1 MTLTPLTRLF
11 LAATITTAGVAG
23 ACSTNGSEADVT
35 LAPHAYRADFG
46 AANGIVP
53 TVACASE
60 AATAC
65 GAGQA
70 LREATSTADSADD
83 VNVDVRCDPEIDRC
97 FAQAL
102 ARLPYELEV
111 MRDDAF
117 VAKVEQRPAVVV
129 RSIDLAYTLPVN
141 TLTFDVP
148 RIDVYVGPSGTKTEA
163 DRGVVLLD
171 SISPVAAGATFVDEG
186 RHLRLVE
193 GSAAY
198 TRIVKT
204 IEAEQSF
211 VLLVVAIPRLVAGA
225 PLPAGRFEV
234 DIVPTVSL
242 DL

>member
-11 LAATITTAGVAG
+11 LAATITTVGVTAG
-23 ACSTNGSEADVT
+23 CSTNGSEVDVT

-46 AANGIVP
+46 AASGIVP
-53 TVACASE
+53 TVACASA

-70 LREATSTADSADD
+70 LREATSTDDSADD

-102 ARLPYELEV
+102 ARLPYELDV

-163 DRGVVLLD
+163 DHGVVLLD

-186 RHLRLVE
+186 RHVRLVE

-204 IEAEQSF
+204 IEAKQSF
-211 VLLVVAIPRLVAGA
+211 VFLVVAIPRLAAGA

-234 DIVPTVSL
+234 DIFPTVSL

>member
-1 MTLTPLTRLF
+1 MSLRRF
-11 LAATITTAGVAG
+11 FFAATFTTTGAAG
-23 ACSTNGSEADVT
+23 ACSANGPEVDVT

-46 AANGIVP
+46 ASNGIVP
-53 TVACASE
+53 TVACASA

-70 LREATSTADSADD
+70 LREATSTDAADD
-83 VNVDVRCDPEIDRC
+83 VNVDVRCDPESDRC

-111 MRDDAF
+111 TRDDDF
-117 VAKVEQRPAVVV
+117 IAKVGQQPAPVV

-148 RIDVYVGPSGTKTEA
+148 RIDVYVGPWGTKTEA

-171 SISPVAAGATFVDEG
+171 SISSVPAGATFVDER

-198 TRIVKT
+198 TRIAKT
-204 IEAEQSF
+204 IEAKQSF
-211 VLLVVAIPRLVAGA
+211 VFLVVTLPRLVAGSA
-225 PLPAGRFEV
+225 LPAGRFEV
-234 DIVPTVSL
+234 DIFPTVGL
-242 DL
+242 EL

>member
-1 MTLTPLTRLF
+1 MSVT
-11 LAATITTAGVAG
+11 G
-23 ACSTNGSEADVT
+23 ACSTSGPEADVT

-46 AANGIVP
+46 AAIGIVP

-65 GAGQA
+65 GSGQA
-70 LREATSTADSADD
+70 LREATSTDDSADD
-83 VNVDVRCDPEIDRC
+83 VNVDVRCDPQIDRC

-117 VAKVEQRPAVVV
+117 VAKVGQEPDVVV
-129 RSIDLAYTLPVN
+129 RSVDFAYTLPVN

-148 RIDVYVGPSGTKTEA
+148 RIDVYVGPSGTKNEA
-163 DRGVVLLD
+163 DHGVVLLD
-171 SISPVAAGATFVDEG
+171 SISPVAAGATFVDGG

-204 IEAEQSF
+204 IEAKQSF
-211 VLLVVAIPRLVAGA
+211 VLLVVAIPRLAAGA
-225 PLPAGRFEV
+225 PLPAGHFEV
-234 DIVPTVSL
+234 DIFPTLRL
-242 DL
+242 DP

>member
-1 MTLTPLTRLF
+1 MTLTPLTRLI
-11 LAATITTAGVAG
+11 LAATFTTMSVTV

-35 LAPHAYRADFG
+35 LAPHAYLADFG
-46 AANGIVP
+46 AASGIVP

-70 LREATSTADSADD
+70 LRVATSSGDSADD
-83 VNVDVRCDPEIDRC
+83 VNVDVRCDPQIDRC

-117 VAKVEQRPAVVV
+117 VAEIEQRPDVVV
-129 RSIDLAYTLPVN
+129 RSVDLAYTLPVN

-163 DRGVVLLD
+163 DHGVVLLD
-171 SISPVAAGATFVDEG
+171 SISPVPAGATFVDG

-204 IEAEQSF
+204 IEAKQSF
-211 VLLVVAIPRLVAGA
+211 VFLVVAIPRLPAGA
-225 PLPAGRFEV
+225 TLPAGRFEV

-242 DL
+242 GL